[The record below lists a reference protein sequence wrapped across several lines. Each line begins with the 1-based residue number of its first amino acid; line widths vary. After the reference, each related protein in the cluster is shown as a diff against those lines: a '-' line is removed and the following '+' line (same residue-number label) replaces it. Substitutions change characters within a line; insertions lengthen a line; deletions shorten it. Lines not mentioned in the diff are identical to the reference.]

1 LSCAQ
6 PCWAVVSRLDGRL
19 AATDDAM
26 GHPRLK
32 ESSPPAETADT
43 YSDAIPATQE
53 EAAAA
58 KSPGRCWEA
67 RTTRAAQTSSCA

>member
-1 LSCAQ
+1 
-6 PCWAVVSRLDGRL
+6 
-19 AATDDAM
+19 M
-26 GHPRLK
+26 GHSRLK
-32 ESSPPAETADT
+32 ESSPPAETIDT

-58 KSPGRCWEA
+58 KGPSRCWEA